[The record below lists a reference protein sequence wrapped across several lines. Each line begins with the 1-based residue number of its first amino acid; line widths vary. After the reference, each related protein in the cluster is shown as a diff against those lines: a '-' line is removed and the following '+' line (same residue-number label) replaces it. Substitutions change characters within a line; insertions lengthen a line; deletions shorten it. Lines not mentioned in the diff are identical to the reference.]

1 MAEHVER
8 NEPLTTNEMLHQ
20 LQAAPGVG
28 AVALSHGQEM
38 VIDTRPAVSPLL
50 SGMTY
55 HDHLGVTQRLHA
67 IVQGGEGQTPYG
79 VVKASMALGPSPADV
94 VHRTLLTQLASDT
107 ETTGTRATVA
117 TVLPRF
123 EGITIPWRQQ
133 DPLDDGTTHGQTLV
147 ATDRHNVLVAHKG
160 AGYTTVLGAE
170 GLQPDQENYLPHT
183 MWAPASGVVADAIRA
198 TMNRSHVNTTGRG
211 RRAAK

>member
-1 MAEHVER
+1 MAEHVAPS
-8 NEPLTTNEMLHQ
+8 EPLTTNEMLHQ

-38 VIDTRPAVSPLL
+38 VIDTRPAASPLL

-55 HDHLGVTQRLHA
+55 HGRLGVTQRLHA
-67 IVQGGEGQTPYG
+67 IVQGGEGQAPYG
-79 VVKASMALGPSPADV
+79 VVKASLALGPSPDDI
-94 VHRTLLTQLASDT
+94 VHRTLLTQLAPDT
-107 ETTGTRATVA
+107 ETAGTRATVA

-123 EGITIPWRQQ
+123 EGITIPWLQQ
-133 DPLDDGTTHGQTLV
+133 DPLDDGTTPGQTLM
-147 ATDRHNVLVAHKG
+147 ATDRHNVLVAHRG

-170 GLQPDQENYLPHT
+170 DYRPDQENYLSHA
-183 MWAPASGVVADAIRA
+183 MWAPASSIVADAIRA